1 MSVVYIEN
9 IHTLIHRIE
18 IQQFNNYTYHPHS
31 FKLLLSLSSSF
42 IPKVEEV
49 TLFWMRGGGCL
60 AKKLVE
66 VKPKMQSMAH
76 RKKMKKKAKDHDNS
90 KR

>member
-1 MSVVYIEN
+1 
-9 IHTLIHRIE
+9 
-18 IQQFNNYTYHPHS
+18 
-31 FKLLLSLSSSF
+31 
-42 IPKVEEV
+42 
-49 TLFWMRGGGCL
+49 MRGGGCL

-76 RKKMKKKAKDHDNS
+76 RKKMKKKAKDHGNS